1 MNAPENYTSYKERTD
16 DEIDLRDIALAIY
29 SGWKWIAASI
39 IFCVFLGASYAFL
52 ISTPIYKTDISY
64 SATPSGLNVLNSM
77 PGTNYSES
85 QAFEEFS
92 QWLSSYENFRA
103 FHETN
108 PDAINSIIKDDLDTD
123 SQVRSFFFNSVS
135 INFPRENEASRTI
148 SLQYTEKTDGPQ
160 VLNDYFRWTE
170 DMYAQTLADRAS
182 RAVDNAI
189 DRNKAKMDAH
199 LRSHQ
204 DDIAA
209 RIERLQEDDKIR
221 IAELED
227 RLEAEKQ
234 SLISS
239 REERIRVLEH
249 AEQIASRLG
258 IEKPTTPRDLG
269 RQTQDRDIIYA
280 EINSQGGLPLYFM
293 GVEALRAERE
303 VVEQNLEK
311 DAKTSEIRN
320 IESQLQQLRNNRT
333 IEAIAERNN
342 QTPFIEEYNNLRS
355 QNEILS
361 ASMVSPGEIDIVTAI
376 HWAYQPNGPESP
388 RTSLIIALSLI
399 LGGMLG
405 VIMIFVSKFI
415 YSIKSY
421 KSNYQQSFS

>member
-39 IFCVFLGASYAFL
+39 IFCVFLGASYAFF

-92 QWLSSYENFRA
+92 QRLSSYENFRA
-103 FHETN
+103 FHEAK
-108 PDAINSIIKDDLDTD
+108 PDAINSIIKGELDTD
-123 SQVRSFFFNSVS
+123 SQVRSFFFNRVS
-135 INFPRENEASRTI
+135 INPPRENEASRTI
-148 SLQYTEKTDGPQ
+148 SLQYTEETDGPQ

-361 ASMVSPGEIDIVTAI
+361 ASMVSPDEIDIVTAI

-388 RTSLIIALSLI
+388 RRSLIIALSLI

-415 YSIKSY
+415 YSIKNY
-421 KSNYQQSFS
+421 KPNYQ

>member
-39 IFCVFLGASYAFL
+39 IFCVFLGISYAFF

-92 QWLSSYENFRA
+92 QRLSSYENFRS
-103 FHETN
+103 FYETK
-108 PDAINSIIKDDLDTD
+108 PDAINSIIKGELDTD
-123 SQVRSFFFNSVS
+123 SQVRSFFFNRVS
-135 INFPRENEASRTI
+135 ISSPRENETSRTI

-269 RQTQDRDIIYA
+269 RQTQERDIIYA

-303 VVEQNLEK
+303 VVEQNLEE
-311 DAKTSEIRN
+311 DAKTPEIRN

-361 ASMVSPGEIDIVTAI
+361 ASMVSPGEIDIVSAI

-388 RTSLIIALSLI
+388 RTSLIISLSLI

-405 VIMIFVSKFI
+405 VIMVFFSKFI
-415 YSIKSY
+415 YSIKNY
-421 KSNYQQSFS
+421 KANYQQVVS